1 MIKEFKIDYL
11 DEVMKIW
18 LETNIIAHY
27 FIEKEYWIN
36 NFDLVKELL
45 PDAKV
50 YIFQEDNI
58 IKGFIGIIEEGYIA
72 GLFVK
77 SEYQREG
84 IGKALIEYIKPK
96 YKQLTLDVYAKN
108 KNAINFYCKNNF
120 KVVNEKKNE
129 DTKELEYEMIFSK
142 GLYWFKLIGRFLS
155 TFIVLYNKNKMKIYI
170 IKITIVAIFENKMD
184 RILVE
189 C

>member
-58 IKGFIGIIEEGYIA
+58 IKGFIGIIEEEYIA

-77 SEYQREG
+77 REYQREG

-142 GLYWFKLIGRFLS
+142 S
-155 TFIVLYNKNKMKIYI
+155 
-170 IKITIVAIFENKMD
+170 
-184 RILVE
+184 
-189 C
+189 

>member
-84 IGKALIEYIKPK
+84 VGKKLIEYIKPK
-96 YKQLTLDVYAKN
+96 YSQLKLDVYSKN
-108 KNAINFYCKNNF
+108 KNAIKFYCKNNF
-120 KVVNEKKNE
+120 EIVNEKNNE
-129 DTKELEYEMIFSK
+129 DTNELEYEMIFSK
-142 GLYWFKLIGRFLS
+142 S
-155 TFIVLYNKNKMKIYI
+155 
-170 IKITIVAIFENKMD
+170 
-184 RILVE
+184 
-189 C
+189 

>member
-1 MIKEFKIDYL
+1 MIKKLTLDKL
-11 DEVMKIW
+11 DEVMEIW
-18 LETNIIAHY
+18 LNTNIEDHN
-27 FIEKEYWIN
+27 FINQQYWIN
-36 NFDLVKELL
+36 NFDLVKQMISSAE
-45 PDAKV
+45 V

-58 IKGFIGIIEEGYIA
+58 IKGFIGIIEEEYIA

-77 SEYQREG
+77 REYQREG

>member
-142 GLYWFKLIGRFLS
+142 GLY
-155 TFIVLYNKNKMKIYI
+155 
-170 IKITIVAIFENKMD
+170 
-184 RILVE
+184 
-189 C
+189 